1 MYASNINGN
10 GNAPTRVTAVG
21 TVLITATAVV
31 AIYWVTSAISRQR
44 RHRQNNNDQYTE
56 TFPCMDTSG
65 NEDSAVPS
73 NKLIYMD
80 YNATTPIYAFVYQ
93 AMIPYLTTQYGN
105 PGSAHIM
112 GDVPS
117 HAIRTARYQI
127 LHSVLQC
134 PNVVAIADSDPT
146 SKLDEHKVDST
157 SISSTMKTTTTPLS
171 SCLFTS
177 GGTEADNLMIH
188 IALQV
193 WTIRSNMQ
201 RSKRESSAS
210 TSLPS
215 QQQPK
220 SMMPHFV
227 TTNVEHPAIETYLS
241 TLEQQ
246 QHCTVTRVPVQAID
260 GRVTASDMITAIQSN
275 TYAILYFL
283 LLLTVVVVAWRFF
296 LFCLLWKP
304 FIVADSA

>member
-1 MYASNINGN
+1 MGI
-10 GNAPTRVTAVG
+10 PV
-21 TVLITATAVV
+21 VLISWDYAPSQ
-31 AIYWVTSAISRQR
+31 AI
-44 RHRQNNNDQYTE
+44 
-56 TFPCMDTSG
+56 
-65 NEDSAVPS
+65 
-73 NKLIYMD
+73 L
-80 YNATTPIYAFVYQ
+80 
-93 AMIPYLTTQYGN
+93 
-105 PGSAHIM
+105 
-112 GDVPS
+112 
-117 HAIRTARYQI
+117 TARYQI
-127 LHSVLQC
+127 LHSVVQC
-134 PNVVAIADSDPT
+134 PNVDVAIADPDPT
-146 SKLDEHKVDST
+146 SNVDEHKVDSK
-157 SISSTMKTTTTPLS
+157 SISSTTKTTTTPLS

-201 RSKRESSAS
+201 RSKCESSAS
-210 TSLPS
+210 TSLS
-215 QQQPK
+215 SQQQQQPK

-283 LLLTVVVVAWRFF
+283 LLLLLYGVHCCVALF
-296 LFCLLWKP
+296 LFYPLEA
-304 FIVADSA
+304 V